1 LEDKALSQSD
11 PTDNALAA
19 IASILDGSEAKSSAP
34 PAAPVDDDTPSPS
47 PAEIEVEVEVDGYS
61 KLGPGPLDSIRFKW
75 TARRDSDGKYY
86 VDETVG
92 DTKRA
97 ISTGPM
103 PKHEVIKFID
113 ERERVARERFEEL
126 RNELN
131 SGAPAQPPNSG
142 GES

>member
-1 LEDKALSQSD
+1 MSQSD

-47 PAEIEVEVEVDGYS
+47 PAEIEVDGYS

-75 TARRDSDGKYY
+75 TARRDIDGKYY

-113 ERERVARERFEEL
+113 ERERVARERFEAL
-126 RNELN
+126 RSELN

-142 GES
+142 G